1 MKLLKRITVLTVI
14 CCLISS
20 FAVCFGATIE
30 NRSASTNGFQLVIDE
45 FFTIY
50 YDSLKT
56 KTSPDLSAI
65 TIENENTLLYGEMI
79 DYEVRAAKVF
89 NTGFD
94 TYSFSYEILNSV
106 SDETTATVDLA
117 LFTEISYEDIEGIT
131 ERYNK
136 YSFDLEKVNGNWKIK
151 TIDSDHIVFTE
162 FIDALSSVPQNV
174 STASA
179 DEQAKALADD
189 YIGDLENMDEADT
202 LLFRAGNPESSAAIE
217 KSTHTATTLATT
229 GTVSY
234 NWHFAVAYAD
244 EFALTD
250 NDLFYVATAS
260 DGTNMDCTNYVS
272 QCVWAGYGGWDFDA
286 SESTNAANIAN
297 HYRMYYTGGSNWYST
312 NWFGHSSGGS
322 GPWESVTGHYN
333 YVTGNPQYGPSGNG
347 YNDNASYTGVYAA
360 AIEPGETLQF
370 RNPTKTTDYK
380 HSIFV
385 ITLNREFPYATE
397 YKDVI
402 CNAHNGRYHREPLTT
417 WITAFGGT
425 SCYMREIVYGP
436 ANFPS

>member
-1 MKLLKRITVLTVI
+1 MKLLKRITAFTVI
-14 CCLISS
+14 CCLMSS
-20 FAVCFGATIE
+20 FAICFGATIG
-30 NRSASTNGFQLVIDE
+30 NSATSTNGFQLVIDE

-94 TYSFSYEILNSV
+94 SYSFSYEIINSV

-117 LFTEISYEDIEGIT
+117 LFTEISFEDTEDIT

-136 YSFDLEKVNGNWKIK
+136 YSFDFEKTNGNWKIK
-151 TIDSDHIVFTE
+151 TINSDHIVFTE
-162 FIDALSSVPQNV
+162 FIDALSLMPQNASV
-174 STASA
+174 TSA
-179 DEQAKALADD
+179 DEQAKTLADN
-189 YIGDLENMDEADT
+189 YIGALETMDEASAS
-202 LLFRAGNPESSAAIE
+202 LFRTGNPESSAAIE
-217 KSTHTATTLATT
+217 KSTYTATTLATA

-234 NWHFAVAYAD
+234 DWHLAVAYAN
-244 EFALTD
+244 EFALSD
-250 NDLFYVATAS
+250 NDLFYVATNS
-260 DGTNMDCTNYVS
+260 NGTNMDCTNFVS

-297 HYRMYYTGGSNWYST
+297 HYRMYYTGGSGWYST
-312 NWFGHSSGGS
+312 DWFGHSSGGS
-322 GPWESVTGHYN
+322 GPWESVTSHYN
-333 YVTGNPQYGPSGNG
+333 YVTGNPQYGPSGSG
-347 YNDNASYTGVYAA
+347 YNNNASYTNVYAA

-370 RNPTKTTDYK
+370 RNPTLSTDYK

-385 ITLNREFPYATE
+385 VTLDREFPNPTE
-397 YKDVI
+397 YKDVL
-402 CNAHNGRYHREPLTT
+402 CNAHNSRYYKEPLTT

-425 SCYMREIVYGP
+425 SCYMREIIYGS